1 MARRKPSTP
10 DASII
15 IPVYNEEALL
25 HDAIVGLDER
35 LQDIGFSYEIL
46 ITENGSTDETREIAF
61 RLERKYPVVRVL
73 IGDEPNYGKALRRGI
88 LEAKGTY
95 VLCDEID
102 ICDVDFQTTA
112 MNLLRADQADMVV
125 GSKAHPDAH
134 DRRPIFRRMGTMG
147 INFLLRVFL
156 DFHGTDTHGLKGF
169 HRERLLSV
177 VNRCIVDKDLFAS
190 EFVIRAERAK
200 LRVVEVLVEIMEK
213 RPPSINLTSRVPNV
227 LKNLARLFIAIRI
240 RG

>member
-169 HRERLLSV
+169 HRERLLNV
-177 VNRCIVDKDLFAS
+177 VNRCIVDKDLFTN
-190 EFVIRAERAK
+190 EFMIRTEQAK
-200 LRVVEVLVEIMEK
+200 LRVVEVPVEIMEK

>member
-10 DASII
+10 DVSII

-35 LQDIGFSYEIL
+35 LHDVGFSYEII
-46 ITENGSTDETREIAF
+46 ITENGSTDQTRDIAF
-61 RLERKYPVVRVL
+61 RLERKFPGVRVL
-73 IGDEPNYGKALRRGI
+73 IGDEPNYGKARRRGI
-88 LEAKGTY
+88 LEAKGT
-95 VLCDEID
+95 
-102 ICDVDFQTTA
+102 
-112 MNLLRADQADMVV
+112 
-125 GSKAHPDAH
+125 SKAHPDAH
-134 DRRPIFRRMGTMG
+134 ERRPIFRRMGTVG

-169 HRERLLSV
+169 NRERLLSV

-200 LRVVEVLVEIMEK
+200 LRVVEVPVEIMEK
-213 RPPSINLTSRVPNV
+213 RPPSINLTRRVPNV
-227 LKNLARLFIAIRI
+227 LKNLVRLFIAIRI